1 MVFGKKYVDEDLD
14 NRGFKAIGKEV
25 EHLAATPNLGD
36 FFPFLGA
43 IDLQGLTRR
52 LKDLSKVLDE
62 FLEKIIDEHA
72 QSHGQ
77 KQSTDF
83 VDTMLDIMQSG
94 EAKFQF
100 DRSHI
105 KAILLIQSSLLK
117 QKASLVLL
125 SEAWKLSRLRKKC
138 IESGFLCFQP
148 SRVEIIAALLW
159 MAFIRTSAAINGYLR
174 PCLMDFPLNLRSKT
188 SLPKVHN
195 SMGNFRIDVPIK
207 FTPEKTNMELHSI
220 VILIRDTVNRIV
232 ASCAKASPDEIV
244 STLVNIYNESV
255 RPPEWGGSTEVDKKG
270 SQDFMVWD
278 VRHGQGPGL
287 GRDKLGIRAR
297 FMVPGSMIIVHVH
310 VYDRESRALPIR
322 ESTALP
328 VLK

>member
-1 MVFGKKYVDEDLD
+1 MVFGKKYVDGDLD

-25 EHLAATPNLGD
+25 EHLAATPNLGY

-105 KAILLIQSSLLK
+105 KAILLFKNNKMTS
-117 QKASLVLL
+117 
-125 SEAWKLSRLRKKC
+125 KK
-138 IESGFLCFQP
+138 
-148 SRVEIIAALLW
+148 V
-159 MAFIRTSAAINGYLR
+159 
-174 PCLMDFPLNLRSKT
+174 
-188 SLPKVHN
+188 N
-195 SMGNFRIDVPIK
+195 S
-207 FTPEKTNMELHSI
+207 
-220 VILIRDTVNRIV
+220 
-232 ASCAKASPDEIV
+232 
-244 STLVNIYNESV
+244 
-255 RPPEWGGSTEVDKKG
+255 
-270 SQDFMVWD
+270 Q
-278 VRHGQGPGL
+278 
-287 GRDKLGIRAR
+287 
-297 FMVPGSMIIVHVH
+297 
-310 VYDRESRALPIR
+310 
-322 ESTALP
+322 STASKAADSKFSAEAESILG
-328 VLK
+328 VTFGSLEAVKA